1 MINLKESCDMQL
13 TVDVNIEQLI
23 QLIKNLP
30 EKQKAKIKSELFE
43 TSSQGV
49 NQEKVDF
56 QKLLLSGPSMS
67 DSQYSEYLENRKRM
81 NQWRTN

>member
-13 TVDVNIEQLI
+13 IVDVNIEQLI

-30 EKQKAKIKSELFE
+30 EKQKAKIKSELYE

-49 NQEKVDF
+49 NQEKIDF